1 MRALIIFVLML
12 VSVSLQ
18 STVIPILSVGGV
30 GPDLVLVVVV
40 SAALAGGRQTGF
52 LSGVFGGLLQDLL
65 SVGPFG
71 FNTLSKMLVG
81 FLVGLYERKVNKTSL
96 LLPLLAVGAGTV
108 GSVLV
113 ATLFFLANNQGRLI
127 SALYLQLIPVAA
139 YHMLLTIP
147 VHYITSRLIRPQ
159 IKK

>member
-1 MRALIIFVLML
+1 MRALILFFLMV

-40 SAALAGGRQTGF
+40 SVALAGGRQSGF
-52 LSGVFGGLLQDLL
+52 LAGVFGGLLQDLL

-71 FNTLSKMLVG
+71 FNTLSKMIVG
-81 FLVGLYERKVNKTSL
+81 LLVGLYEHKVNKNSL
-96 LLPLLAVGAGTV
+96 LLPLLTVGAGTV
-108 GSVLV
+108 GSVLA
-113 ATLFFLANNQGRLI
+113 ATLFLLANNQSHLI
-127 SALYLQLIPVAA
+127 SVLYLQLIPVVA
-139 YHMLLTIP
+139 YHVLLMIP
-147 VHYITSRLIRPQ
+147 VHFFSNWLIRPQ